1 MMTLFIIL
9 SQVMLPVAALAQDVT
24 MLPTL
29 NLTYPAGETTQTV
42 VVMPALYA
50 GQPVYWATVPAD
62 ALQSGVTLEIVP
74 AAEGETYNS
83 AFGYEL
89 MAQDASAVDGMM
101 MATYIEVYRNDA
113 LAGSYPLYIST
124 REMPEEEP
132 VLQPAAVQIECYDQN
147 GNYLQGREEWI
158 DPAQGKEIAA
168 PWLEGYIAQEPS
180 TVWVEMYDDGS
191 LSQSEVTFYYQ
202 KELQAAA
209 VQVVAYDQNGQTIY
223 TGEEW
228 INPGEGREI
237 AAPSLDGYSLNES
250 SAASVWVEMLGDG
263 SLTQSV
269 VEFYYS
275 RVYADAS
282 VTVNYYNENNEWI
295 GGYEDSVGKDGQT
308 FYPET
313 LDGYEAGTPESITV
327 TMDENGQLSQ
337 STVDFYYTKS
347 QPKFASITVKIV
359 DSADW
364 NTVFFTETK
373 DYTEGAYTFTPDAGY
388 LWENYTLDSTD
399 GVTVTVYAD
408 GTADLYEVVF
418 TATYHEPEQPEP
430 EQPEQPEE
438 PKFASIT
445 LKIVDSADWNNVFYN
460 HSDWYGEGQHSFAP
474 DAAYLPENYQL
485 DNADP
490 AIVNVYADG
499 TADLYEILFTATY
512 HAPKPPEPEQPQDPE
527 QPEQPEQP
535 EEPEEPSQPGNG
547 LPEGVTLL
555 ETLSCEGETTKGSLR
570 FRSAPTTE
578 NDKNIVFK
586 GISKGQIV
594 QVTSSV
600 QNAKGEL
607 WYGIIHEGTAC
618 YVKGDCLQLIEKEPV
633 SAKVTFLYQDVDGNA
648 IMDAFE
654 ETLAEGSYPV
664 APYQKAAPEGYAF
677 HGVNADIIVVDA
689 NGANPAAVVFT
700 YSVVE
705 KEPVIAHVTLA
716 YMCEGQPIID
726 PVVETFE
733 AGSYPVSAY
742 QKTFDG
748 YTFTGASREFIVVE
762 EDGSTTDFTVTYDY
776 NRNPVY
782 ADVTIHHK
790 LADGSDVPGLTTEV
804 KNLTENTYSVQE
816 FIQYAEGYSFQYA
829 SAESVTV
836 DANGANPA
844 EITLTYQKLDIKA
857 DVTVHVQ
864 DVNGS
869 QLADSYSVTLGEG
882 THAASLIQ
890 PADPAGYTFSHA
902 SHEQITITAGG
913 ADPAAVTFYYSR
925 IPVQVTVHV
934 QDANGNT
941 IADSYPVTLGDGT
954 HDAANLKPADPA
966 GYAYSH
972 ASHAQINIS
981 TNGADP
987 AEIVFYYQKLPTE
1000 AQVSF
1005 QYVDEQGNPVAG
1017 LNSYSATLEEGVY
1030 DTAVYAATAPA
1041 GYLYSGA
1048 SHAQIVIDQN
1058 GASPAEVFF
1067 YYTRL
1072 PDSVTI
1078 PVYHLDADGNPLLDP
1093 TAIGFTMADFGK
1105 TVNVADVLGITAP
1118 EGYVVA
1124 GISHE
1129 TITIDQ
1135 RGGVNPEAIQVTYV
1149 VRPKAE
1155 ADVTFH
1161 YLCSGKS
1168 IAESQTHRLTE
1179 GTWDTNEY
1187 AVKVDGYNLTGA
1199 DAQTVIIG
1207 MDGSATPAEVN
1218 FTYEK
1223 LVTTANLTVHY
1234 RNSFGEEMPG
1244 SPEIRALEKGTHI
1257 ITPNA
1262 AYAPA
1267 GYVLSA
1273 NTQSY
1278 EVTVSSDL
1286 TLSVPSVSFNYYD
1299 QNLTGTITVNYYDTE
1314 SATTFASE
1322 QVKLAP
1328 GTHEIQPDEA
1338 LVKSKGN
1345 YDRSDILTNT
1355 TVKVDEKGAA
1365 MPSAVVFYYKPTAY
1379 QGYQGYLL
1387 VTQQTAIRKEAAAG
1401 GAVMALLEKNNVLWS
1416 GFQYK
1421 SGAIEWFDA
1430 QTQTG
1435 DSFRGWVDGA
1445 HVRKISAEEAR
1456 ILIEEA
1462 NQPKEPDQN
1471 PGYYITI
1478 MNNVPLRQYKNTA
1491 SQAKYLNI
1499 NTVVQVNGQEYD
1511 DSGDY
1516 LWHVVTYFDY
1526 ANKAKYSG
1534 YIRDGQLRKLT
1545 QEEEDEYLSANDPI
1559 VPDNNPGNNQYN
1571 PNGPSSYGYVTK
1583 DQVNFR
1589 SEPGGTRIKMLNKY
1603 GMALITGTREV
1614 NGVTW
1619 YNVNY
1624 SGQTGWIHGDYFH
1637 QMTLSEFTSFMGSEA
1652 YYQGITNNTVT
1663 SSGTS
1668 QSGGTKPN
1676 TGNTGS
1682 ATQGNVSS
1690 VEDWNVGVW
1699 QNTGV
1704 TNTTTYKPFN
1714 PYATPVATTNPKGSY
1729 TVNAA
1734 DVKFHQMASDS
1745 STAVTLPKDA
1755 EITIAGTV
1763 TANGKTWYQVT
1774 YEGKNGYVDAA
1785 AVLNKLGA
1793 TPTPKPTSTF
1803 VIGTMIPITYDDQT
1817 TETQTGTVPW
1827 GLIGGAIVLVGGAG
1841 GVYAYALN
1849 QNKKRKAAAARA
1861 AAARRK
1867 AAAEATAAAGAT
1879 SPYARRAVAAAPNG
1893 QQQHPVQQPNTQSQY
1908 ARPVQ
1913 PAQTNAYARPQ
1924 QPGAPVQN
1932 APAAQQSAP
1941 VANPYARPVQ
1951 PAPVV
1956 NPYAAPVQ
1964 EAKPAQQ
1971 SAANP
1976 YARPIAPISQ
1986 QAQNLQSGESQP
1998 AAPRRTRM
2006 QRYHE
2011 ANNENDTGVQG

>member
-1 MMTLFIIL
+1 MYADGTADL
-9 SQVMLPVAALAQDVT
+9 
-24 MLPTL
+24 
-29 NLTYPAGETTQTV
+29 YEV
-42 VVMPALYA
+42 VF
-50 GQPVYWATVPAD
+50 T
-62 ALQSGVTLEIVP
+62 
-74 AAEGETYNS
+74 
-83 AFGYEL
+83 
-89 MAQDASAVDGMM
+89 
-101 MATYIEVYRNDA
+101 ATYHE
-113 LAGSYPLYIST
+113 
-124 REMPEEEP
+124 PEPE
-132 VLQPAAVQIECYDQN
+132 
-147 GNYLQGREEWI
+147 
-158 DPAQGKEIAA
+158 A
-168 PWLEGYIAQEPS
+168 PK
-180 TVWVEMYDDGS
+180 T
-191 LSQSEVTFYYQ
+191 
-202 KELQAAA
+202 
-209 VQVVAYDQNGQTIY
+209 
-223 TGEEW
+223 
-228 INPGEGREI
+228 
-237 AAPSLDGYSLNES
+237 
-250 SAASVWVEMLGDG
+250 
-263 SLTQSV
+263 
-269 VEFYYS
+269 
-275 RVYADAS
+275 AS
-282 VTVNYYNENNEWI
+282 VT
-295 GGYEDSVGKDGQT
+295 
-308 FYPET
+308 
-313 LDGYEAGTPESITV
+313 
-327 TMDENGQLSQ
+327 M
-337 STVDFYYTKS
+337 
-347 QPKFASITVKIV
+347 KIV

-364 NTVFFTETK
+364 NNVFFADTK

-388 LWENYTLDSTD
+388 LPENYQLDSTD
-399 GVTVTVYAD
+399 GVTVNVYAD

-418 TATYHEPEQPEP
+418 TATYHEPEPEAPKTASITVKIVDSADWNTVFYTDTQEYTEGSYTFTPDAGYLWENYQLDSTDSVTVNVYADGTADQYEVVFTATYHAPAQPE
-430 EQPEQPEE
+430 PEQPEE

-445 LKIVDSADWNNVFYN
+445 MKIVDSADWNNVFYN
-460 HSDWYGEGQHSFAP
+460 HSDWYGEGQHTFAP
-474 DAAYLPENYQL
+474 DAGYLPANYQL

-490 AIVNVYADG
+490 AVVNVYADG

-512 HAPKPPEPEQPQDPE
+512 HAPQQPEPEQPQEPD
-527 QPEQPEQP
+527 QPDQ
-535 EEPEEPSQPGNG
+535 PEEPSQPENG

-570 FRSAPTTE
+570 FRSAPTTD

-586 GISKGQIV
+586 GISKGQTV

-618 YVKGDCLQLIEKEPV
+618 YVKGDCLKLIEKEPV
-633 SAKVTFLYQDVDGNA
+633 SAKVTFLYQDVNGNA
-648 IMDAFE
+648 VLDAFE
-654 ETLAEGSYPV
+654 ETFVEGSYPA
-664 APYQKAAPEGYAF
+664 APYQKEAPEGYAF
-677 HGVNADIIVVDA
+677 HGVNADTIVVDA
-689 NGANPAAVVFT
+689 NGANPATVVFT

-705 KEPVIAHVTLA
+705 IQPVTAKVTLA
-716 YMCEGQPIID
+716 YECEGQPIID

-742 QKTFDG
+742 QKNFEG
-748 YTFTGASREFIVVE
+748 YTFNGASRELIVVE
-762 EDGSTTDFTVTYDY
+762 ADGSTADFTVTYDY

-790 LADGSDVPGLTTEV
+790 LADGSDVPGLTTETRTLV
-804 KNLTENTYSVQE
+804 EKTYSVQE

-836 DANGANPA
+836 DVNGANPA

-864 DVNGS
+864 DANGNP
-869 QLADSYSVTLGEG
+869 LADSYPVTLGEG
-882 THAASLIQ
+882 THALSLIQ
-890 PADPAGYTFSHA
+890 PADPAGYVFSHA
-902 SHEQITITAGG
+902 SHEQITVTAGG
-913 ADPAAVTFYYSR
+913 ADPAAITFYFSR
-925 IPVQVTVHV
+925 VPVQVTVHV
-934 QDANGNT
+934 QDTNGNP
-941 IADSYPVTLGDGT
+941 IADSYPVTLGDGM
-954 HDAANLKPADPA
+954 HDVSILKPADPA
-966 GYAYSH
+966 GYAYSS
-972 ASHAQINIS
+972 ASHAQVAIGV
-981 TNGADP
+981 NGADP

-1000 AQVSF
+1000 AKVSF
-1005 QYVDEQGNPVAG
+1005 QYVDEQGSPVAG

-1105 TVNVADVLGITAP
+1105 TVNVADVLSITAP

-1135 RGGVNPEAIQVTYV
+1135 RGGVTPEAIQVTYV

-1161 YLCSGKS
+1161 YLCNGKS

-1179 GTWDTNEY
+1179 GSWDTNEY

-1199 DAQTVIIG
+1199 DAQTVTIG
-1207 MDGSATPAEVN
+1207 MDGSVSPAEVT

-1223 LVTTANLTVHY
+1223 LVTTANLTVYY
-1234 RNSFGEEMPG
+1234 RNSFGEAIAD
-1244 SPEIRALEKGTHI
+1244 PEIRALEKGTHI

-1278 EVTVSSDL
+1278 EVTVHNDL

-1299 QNLTGTITVNYYDTE
+1299 QNLTGAITVNYYDTE
-1314 SATTFASE
+1314 SATTFAAE
-1322 QVKLAP
+1322 EVKLAP
-1328 GTHEIQPDEA
+1328 GTHEIKPNEE
-1338 LVKSKGN
+1338 LVRSKGN
-1345 YDRSDILTNT
+1345 YEQSDILTNT
-1355 TVKVDEKGAA
+1355 TVKVDEKGAV
-1365 MPSAVVFYYKPTAY
+1365 MPSAVVFYYKPATY

-1387 VTQQTAIRKEAAAG
+1387 VTQPTPIRKEAAAS
-1401 GAVMALLEKNNVLWS
+1401 GAVMATLQKDTVLWS

-1421 SGAIEWFDA
+1421 SGATEWFDA

-1435 DSFRGWVDGA
+1435 DSYRGWVDGA
-1445 HVRKISAEEAR
+1445 HVRKISAEEAQ

-1499 NTVVQVNGQEYD
+1499 NTVVQVSGQEYD
-1511 DSGDY
+1511 DAGDY
-1516 LWHVVTYFDY
+1516 LWHAATYYDY
-1526 ANKAKYSG
+1526 ENKVKYSG
-1534 YIRDGQLRKLT
+1534 FIRDGQLRKLT
-1545 QEEEDEYLSANDPI
+1545 QEEVDEYLSANDPI
-1559 VPDNNPGNNQYN
+1559 DPEENTGNNQYD

-1603 GMALITGTREV
+1603 GMALIVGTREV

-1652 YYQGITNNTVT
+1652 YYQGITNNTAS

-1668 QSGGTKPN
+1668 VSGGTSPN

-1729 TVNAA
+1729 TVGSA
-1734 DVKFHQMASDS
+1734 DVKFHQMASDT
-1745 STAVTLPKDA
+1745 STAITLPKDA

-1774 YEGKNGYVDAA
+1774 YDGRNGYVDAS
-1785 AVLNKLGA
+1785 AVLDKLSA
-1793 TPTPKPTSTF
+1793 TPTSKPTSTF

-1893 QQQHPVQQPNTQSQY
+1893 QQQRPVQQQPNAQSQY
-1908 ARPVQ
+1908 ARPAQ

-1924 QPGAPVQN
+1924 QPAAPVQN
-1932 APAAQQSAP
+1932 APAAQQPA
-1941 VANPYARPVQ
+1941 ANPYARPVQ

-1971 SAANP
+1971 PTANP
-1976 YARPIAPISQ
+1976 YARPITPVAQ
-1986 QAQNLQSGESQP
+1986 QAQNAQPAESAS

-2011 ANNENDTGVQG
+2011 ASNENDTGVQG